1 MFRYWKIGL
10 RKLIPLSLQVP
21 LKYWYSYLRG
31 YSEAE
36 MVLLKQL
43 VKNET
48 MAIDI
53 GGNRGIY
60 SYYISKFCPNIEI
73 FEPNPVCF
81 DILSAWSR
89 HKDGI
94 NVHKVAL
101 SNVNGSAE
109 LLIPIDVDGVEH
121 DSSGSIE
128 NNHFANTR
136 SETVPLKSLDSF
148 AFQVVD
154 FIKIDVE
161 GHEFALLQGA
171 VETIQAS
178 NPAMLIE
185 IEQRHNNVDIV
196 EVFSFIENLG
206 YKSYYLDEGML
217 YDSSHFDLALHQA
230 EENLTTSNKYI
241 NNFLFLHK
249 DRLNTS
255 EYKNL
260 PIRHL

>member
-10 RKLIPLSLQVP
+10 RKLIPLSVQVP

-128 NNHFANTR
+128 NNHFAI
-136 SETVPLKSLDSF
+136 PDLKLF
-148 AFQVVD
+148 RLKAWTHLHF
-154 FIKIDVE
+154 K
-161 GHEFALLQGA
+161 LL
-171 VETIQAS
+171 TLLKL
-178 NPAMLIE
+178 M
-185 IEQRHNNVDIV
+185 
-196 EVFSFIENLG
+196 
-206 YKSYYLDEGML
+206 
-217 YDSSHFDLALHQA
+217 
-230 EENLTTSNKYI
+230 
-241 NNFLFLHK
+241 
-249 DRLNTS
+249 
-255 EYKNL
+255 
-260 PIRHL
+260 

>member
-1 MFRYWKIGL
+1 MFRYLKIGI
-10 RKLIPLSLQVP
+10 RKLIPLSMQVP
-21 LKYWYSYLRG
+21 LKYWYSYFRG
-31 YSEAE
+31 YSEPE
-36 MVLLKQL
+36 MTLLKRL
-43 VKNET
+43 VNNET

-81 DILSAWSR
+81 DILSAWSL

-121 DSSGSIE
+121 DSSASIE
-128 NNHFANTR
+128 NNNFSKTR

-148 AFQVVD
+148 AFQFVD

-161 GHEFALLQGA
+161 RHEKNVLEGAVNLLKKNNILLQ
-171 VETIQAS
+171 VEIFEIAS
-178 NPAMLIE
+178 SSLITVL
-185 IEQRHNNVDIV
+185 ILIIGLF
-196 EVFSFIENLG
+196 FS
-206 YKSYYLDEGML
+206 K
-217 YDSSHFDLALHQA
+217 
-230 EENLTTSNKYI
+230 TSCV
-241 NNFLFLHK
+241 
-249 DRLNTS
+249 
-255 EYKNL
+255 
-260 PIRHL
+260 

>member
-1 MFRYWKIGL
+1 M
-10 RKLIPLSLQVP
+10 
-21 LKYWYSYLRG
+21 
-31 YSEAE
+31 
-36 MVLLKQL
+36 
-43 VKNET
+43 
-48 MAIDI
+48 
-53 GGNRGIY
+53 
-60 SYYISKFCPNIEI
+60 
-73 FEPNPVCF
+73 
-81 DILSAWSR
+81 
-89 HKDGI
+89 
-94 NVHKVAL
+94 
-101 SNVNGSAE
+101 
-109 LLIPIDVDGVEH
+109 IPIDVDGVEH

-185 IEQRHNNVDIV
+185 IEQRHNNVDIF
-196 EVFSFIENLG
+196 EIFSFIENLG

-217 YDSSHFDLALHQA
+217 YDSSHFDLALLQA

-260 PIRHL
+260 PITDL